1 MRLLRALFAIC
12 ITLLVC
18 GVAQAQEFI
27 VVTKPSF
34 AAIQAREVYGSVVY
48 DFSFAGDGPNS
59 RGQSAMGFLR
69 SQMESKFQ
77 NKEGNYIVTLE
88 LFLNGNRIASE
99 PVMSANWKTNKFLF
113 VTTSEKSNIVVN
125 RNGVLLENL
134 VIDGSTNKIQLSLK
148 ILRSDSTAVDMSLF
162 KEVADLSKTAAISA
176 FVPGLA
182 GVSDAY
188 APFTSL
194 LTNLLSRYTS
204 ASIVNNTIAAFTL
217 LDTGFANQLQFKN
230 NRFVAN
236 IYLQTIPSQLST
248 SFVNGK
254 FKTVSPTLPLIE
266 VKSGVGAARAPI
278 LDIIQA
284 RPNDDLADF
293 TSRIRTFKPYGTQP
307 QAQTDI
313 RSKCALLKNEISEL
327 ASTRD
332 TALLYWAFLTNYRSE
347 LQRYHDGKQCGTDSS
362 LVGEFADLGLPINP
376 ADWQ

>member
-1 MRLLRALFAIC
+1 MRSLRVVFAIC
-12 ITLLVC
+12 AVLLLSRL
-18 GVAQAQEFI
+18 AQAQEFI

-34 AAIQAREVYGSVVY
+34 DAIQAREVYGSVIY

-59 RGQSAMGFLR
+59 RGQSAMGFLK

-99 PVMSANWKTNKFLF
+99 PVISANWKTNKFLF
-113 VTTSEKSNIVVN
+113 LTTSEKSNIVIN
-125 RNGVLLENL
+125 RNGVLLEHL
-134 VIDGSTNKIQLSLK
+134 VIDQSTNKVQLSLK

-182 GVSDAY
+182 GIAEAY

-204 ASIVNNTIAAFTL
+204 ASIVDNTIAAFTL
-217 LDTGFANQLQFKN
+217 LDTGFANQLQYKTN
-230 NRFVAN
+230 KFVAN

-254 FKTVSPTLPLIE
+254 FKTVAPGLPLIE
-266 VKSGVGAARAPI
+266 VKSGVGAARAPV

-284 RPNDDLADF
+284 RPNEDIADF
-293 TSRIRTFKPYGTQP
+293 TSKIRTFKPYGTQP

-313 RSKCALLKNEISEL
+313 RDKCALLRNKIAEL
-327 ASTRD
+327 VSTRD

-347 LQRYHDGKQCGTDSS
+347 LQEYRDGKKCGTDSS
-362 LVGEFADLGLPINP
+362 LVGEFADLGLVLNP

>member
-1 MRLLRALFAIC
+1 M
-12 ITLLVC
+12 
-18 GVAQAQEFI
+18 
-27 VVTKPSF
+27 
-34 AAIQAREVYGSVVY
+34 
-48 DFSFAGDGPNS
+48 DF
-59 RGQSAMGFLR
+59 LK

-134 VIDGSTNKIQLSLK
+134 VIDGSTNKVQLSLK

-182 GVSDAY
+182 GIAEAY

-204 ASIVNNTIAAFTL
+204 ASIVDNTIAAFTL
-217 LDTGFANQLQFKN
+217 LDTGFANQLQYKTN
-230 NRFVAN
+230 KFVAN

-254 FKTVSPTLPLIE
+254 FKTMSPGLPLIE
-266 VKSGVGAARAPI
+266 VKSGVGAARAPV

-284 RPNDDLADF
+284 RPGDDLADF
-293 TSRIRTFKPYGTQP
+293 TGKIRTFHPYGSQP

-362 LVGEFADLGLPINP
+362 LVGEFADLGLVLNP